1 MYVPWVINNF
11 WHTCFPVNFAKFL
24 RTLFLQNTSG
34 QLILKTASICKNK
47 SILFLWSGLQ
57 IEIIFRTQMKSSI
70 FQKILFTENNETNKE
85 LIHSCFLWLLQMELS
100 LIDVFDYA
108 IKPKMQISLLGAKNN
123 QPKTQAAKSAPN
135 TGQDS

>member
-1 MYVPWVINNF
+1 
-11 WHTCFPVNFAKFL
+11 
-24 RTLFLQNTSG
+24 
-34 QLILKTASICKNK
+34 
-47 SILFLWSGLQ
+47 
-57 IEIIFRTQMKSSI
+57 MKSSI

-108 IKPKMQISLLGAKNN
+108 IKPKMQISLVGAKDG

-135 TGQDS
+135 TGQDN